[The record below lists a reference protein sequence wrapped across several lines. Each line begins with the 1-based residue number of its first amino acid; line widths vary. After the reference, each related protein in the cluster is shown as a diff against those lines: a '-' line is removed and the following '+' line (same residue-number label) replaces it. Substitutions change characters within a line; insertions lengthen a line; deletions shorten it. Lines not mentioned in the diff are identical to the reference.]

1 MAFIS
6 GYKFD
11 TKQIADN
18 AMAYLN
24 SHHELPTK
32 NGLTKF
38 DSNSYTQHDDGF
50 YYIAYDDEWT
60 SVLGEPMQIE
70 IKENLLPWT

>member
-1 MAFIS
+1 MVFN
-6 GYKFD
+6 GYRFD
-11 TKQIADN
+11 TKQIADD

-38 DSNSYTQHDDGF
+38 DSNSYTQHADGF
-50 YYIAYDDEWT
+50 YYIAYDAEWT
-60 SVLGEPMQIE
+60 SILGEPTE
-70 IKENLLPWT
+70 IKLPINNIE